1 MYLFASFI
9 SLTFISNS
17 ICNINL
23 SGVMFLLPVTPLQ
36 FCTPS
41 PAFASFNI
49 LSTLPLL
56 CLLGD
61 ALPWRRFL
69 LATPASGDACSW
81 RRVCLATPVAY
92 FESVFHLFSPWPCA
106 WSGKKMKTE
115 ANLFLN
121 FFFFYLGD
129 LVKKPPR
136 GKKSV
141 PYNKIVTWLFT
152 YIVQL
157 K

>member
-1 MYLFASFI
+1 
-9 SLTFISNS
+9 
-17 ICNINL
+17 
-23 SGVMFLLPVTPLQ
+23 MFLLSATPLH

-69 LATPASGDACSW
+69 LATP
-81 RRVCLATPVAY
+81 VAY

-106 WSGKKMKTE
+106 SSGKKMKTE

-141 PYNKIVTWLFT
+141 PYDKIVTWLFT